1 MLTKIMERATDTL
14 LRQELLDGEANF
26 RTLAEAIAC
35 AIFISQGKRLHYVN
49 HAAETITGY
58 AREDLLTM
66 DFWDLVHP
74 ACRELVLN
82 RGGARQGAAERYEI
96 KILTK
101 NGDERWLDVSTAW
114 IEFDGML
121 ASLVSAFDVTER
133 KHAEENVQLLA
144 VTDPLTGLGNY
155 RRLVEALD
163 AEVKR
168 TGRTGRPFAV
178 LLLDL
183 DQLKKINDRYGHL
196 IGSQALCRLA
206 DVLRVFCRSI
216 DTATRYGGDE
226 FAVILPETMA
236 AAARLV
242 ASRIRSRLAADSLQ
256 PTLSASIGVAVYPED
271 GETIE
276 ALLRTADREL
286 YVMKPV

>member
-1 MLTKIMERATDTL
+1 MLMMIRERAADAL
-14 LRQELLDGEANF
+14 LRPELLCGEANF

-35 AIFISQGKRLHYVN
+35 AVFISHGERLHYVN

-58 AREDLLTM
+58 AREELLSM
-66 DFWDLVHP
+66 NFWDLVHP
-74 ACRELVLN
+74 DCRELVSN
-82 RGGARQGAAERYEI
+82 RGTARQGDAEQYAV

-101 NGDERWLDVSTAW
+101 NGDERWLDISTTM

-121 ASLVSAFDVTER
+121 ASVVSAFDLTER
-133 KHAEENVQLLA
+133 RHAEEKLQLLA

-168 TGRTGRPFAV
+168 TGRTERPFAI

-183 DQLKKINDRYGHL
+183 DQLKKINDRCGHL
-196 IGSQALCRLA
+196 IGSQALCRFA
-206 DVLRVFCRSI
+206 DVLRVDCRAI
-216 DTATRYGGDE
+216 DTAVRYGGDE
-226 FAVILPETMA
+226 FVVILPETTAVA
-236 AAARLV
+236 AKLV
-242 ASRIRSRLAADSLQ
+242 ASRIRSRLAMDSLE
-256 PTLSASIGVAVYPED
+256 PRLSASIGVAVYPQD

-286 YVMKPV
+286 YGMKPV

>member
-1 MLTKIMERATDTL
+1 MVTMIRDRAADAL
-14 LRQELLDGEANF
+14 LRPELLCGEANF

-35 AIFISQGKRLHYVN
+35 AVFISHGERLHYVN

-58 AREDLLTM
+58 AREELLSMTFRDLA
-66 DFWDLVHP
+66 HP
-74 ACRELVLN
+74 DCRELDLN
-82 RGGARQGAAERYEI
+82 RGSARQGDAEQYVV

-101 NGDERWLDVSTAW
+101 NGDERWLDISTTM

-133 KHAEENVQLLA
+133 KHAEEKVELLA
-144 VTDPLTGLGNY
+144 VTEPLTGLGTY
-155 RRLVEALD
+155 RRLAEALD

-168 TGRTGRPFAV
+168 TRRTGRPFAV

-206 DVLRVFCRSI
+206 DVLRVDCRAI
-216 DTATRYGGDE
+216 DTAARYGGDE
-226 FAVILPETMA
+226 FVVILPETTA
-236 AAARLV
+236 TAARVV
-242 ASRIRSRLAADSLQ
+242 ASRIRGRLGKDTLQ
-256 PTLSASIGVAVYPED
+256 PLLSASIGVAVYPQD
-271 GETIE
+271 GDTIE

-286 YVMKPV
+286 YGMKPV

>member
-1 MLTKIMERATDTL
+1 MRA
-14 LRQELLDGEANF
+14 ELLCGETNF
-26 RTLAEAIAC
+26 RTLVEAIAC
-35 AIFISQGKRLHYVN
+35 AIFISQGKHLRYVN
-49 HAAETITGY
+49 HAAETITEY
-58 AREDLLTM
+58 AREELLSM
-66 DFWDLVHP
+66 SFWDLVHP
-74 ACRELVLN
+74 DCRELPLN
-82 RGGARQGAAERYEI
+82 PRGARTGDAAQHEV

-101 NGDERWLDVSTAW
+101 NGGERWLDIGTAT

-121 ASLVSAFDVTER
+121 ASLVSAFDLTER
-133 KHAEENVQLLA
+133 KHAEEKVQLLA

-168 TGRTGRPFAV
+168 TGRTRRPFAI

-206 DVLRVFCRSI
+206 DVLRVFCRAI
-216 DTATRYGGDE
+216 DTAARYGGDE
-226 FAVILPETMA
+226 FAIILPETTA

-242 ASRIRSRLAADSLQ
+242 ASRIRSRLATDSLQ
-256 PTLSASIGVAVYPED
+256 PPLSASIGMAVCPQD
-271 GETIE
+271 GETME
-276 ALLRTADREL
+276 ALLRAADREL
-286 YVMKPV
+286 YGMKPV

>member
-1 MLTKIMERATDTL
+1 MIRERAADAL
-14 LRQELLDGEANF
+14 LQPEFPRGEANF

-35 AIFISQGKRLHYVN
+35 AVFISKGVRLHYVN

-58 AREDLLTM
+58 AREELLSMT
-66 DFWDLVHP
+66 FWDLIHP
-74 ACRELVLN
+74 DCRELDLN
-82 RGGARQGAAERYEI
+82 REGARHGDAQRKGV

-101 NGDERWLDVSTAW
+101 NDDERWLDISITT

-133 KHAEENVQLLA
+133 KLAEEKAQLLA

-155 RRLVEALD
+155 RRLAEALD

-196 IGSQALCRLA
+196 IGSQALCRFA
-206 DVLRVFCRSI
+206 DVLRVDCRAI
-216 DTATRYGGDE
+216 DTAARYGGDE
-226 FAVILPETMA
+226 FVVILPETTA
-236 AAARLV
+236 VEAKLV
-242 ASRIRSRLAADSLQ
+242 ASRIRRRLAADSLE
-256 PTLSASIGVAVYPED
+256 PRLSASIGVAVYPQD

-286 YVMKPV
+286 YGMKPV

>member
-1 MLTKIMERATDTL
+1 M
-14 LRQELLDGEANF
+14 
-26 RTLAEAIAC
+26 
-35 AIFISQGKRLHYVN
+35 
-49 HAAETITGY
+49 
-58 AREDLLTM
+58 
-66 DFWDLVHP
+66 
-74 ACRELVLN
+74 
-82 RGGARQGAAERYEI
+82 
-96 KILTK
+96 
-101 NGDERWLDVSTAW
+101 

-121 ASLVSAFDVTER
+121 ASVVSAFDVTER

-155 RRLVEALD
+155 RRLTEALD

-168 TGRTGRPFAV
+168 TGRTERPFAI

-196 IGSQALCRLA
+196 IGSQSLCRLA
-206 DVLRVFCRSI
+206 DVLRVFCRAI
-216 DTATRYGGDE
+216 DTAARYGGDE
-226 FAVILPETMA
+226 FAVILPETTA

-242 ASRIRSRLAADSLQ
+242 ASRIRSRLAMDSLQ
-256 PTLSASIGVAVYPED
+256 PPLSVSIGVAVYPQD

-286 YVMKPV
+286 YGMKPV